1 MPRYYLHVYDDLVAL
16 DGEGVELPG
25 VKEVLIEAERGA
37 RELAADEV
45 RQGTLHLDHRI
56 EVADENGSVV
66 ATLMFRDLV
75 RVEG

>member
-1 MPRYYLHVYDDLVAL
+1 MPRYFFHVYDDLVAS
-16 DGEGVELPG
+16 DEEGLELPG
-25 VKEVLIEAERGA
+25 IKEALIKAERGA

-45 RQGTLHLDHRI
+45 MRGALHLDHRI

-66 ATLMFRDLV
+66 ATVMFRDLV

>member
-1 MPRYYLHVYDDLVAL
+1 MPRYYLHVYNDIVAL
-16 DGEGVELPG
+16 DDEGLERPG
-25 VKEVLIEAERGA
+25 LREVLIEAERGA

-45 RQGTLHLDHRI
+45 RHGTLHLDHRI

-66 ATLMFRDLV
+66 ATIMFRDLV